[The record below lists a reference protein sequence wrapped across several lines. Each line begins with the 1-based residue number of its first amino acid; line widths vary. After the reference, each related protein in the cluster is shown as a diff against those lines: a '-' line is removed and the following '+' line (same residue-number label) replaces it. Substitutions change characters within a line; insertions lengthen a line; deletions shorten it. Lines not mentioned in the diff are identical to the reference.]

1 MLLPAIRFSY
11 CALRFFSSSIFL
23 SAALSLN
30 NFSSSLLCF
39 FSLWVYESPN
49 LSTSFRSLNLILA
62 ITGTFCLKADF
73 ATTAYPESA
82 PVPAFDGPSVLSAII
97 SVEFIKPVTLYVCRF
112 SCSGTP
118 LFSANSMLLPILYFP
133 LYLSVSAISSCRF
146 GSLPLTTSNFDILR
160 GAEYMRIED
169 EDFAIVVS
177 VKFPNSTSLTPC
189 ASLISF
195 SSAAPKP

>member
-1 MLLPAIRFSY
+1 MLFLVSCHSY
-11 CALRFFSSSIFL
+11 SALSFLSSSTFL
-23 SAALSLN
+23 AGALSLT

-39 FSLWVYESPN
+39 FSLSVYESPN

-82 PVPAFDGPSVLSAII
+82 PVPALAGPSVLSAII
-97 SVEFIKPVTLYVCRF
+97 SDEFIKPVTLYVCRF

-118 LFSANSMLLPILYFP
+118 LFSENSTISPILYFP
-133 LYLSVSAISSCRF
+133 LHLSVSAISSSRAGIF
-146 GSLPLTTSNFDILR
+146 PLTTSNFDNLR
-160 GAEYMRIED
+160 GAEYMRIAD
-169 EDFAIVVS
+169 EEFAMVVS
-177 VKFPNSTSLTPC
+177 TKFPNSTSLTPG